1 MNTEHTISPT
11 PVTSNSEQL
20 AVLKQHFPH
29 CFDKQGQ
36 FVLSRFQEVLQA
48 HEVATTQES
57 YKLDWLGKSYARL
70 LANEPIR
77 TLLSADVAHNSQAAN
92 LNSQNLLIK
101 GDNLEVLKHLKGAYR
116 EAVKMI
122 YIDPPYNTGSDGFV
136 YQDDRKFTPEQLA
149 DLANVTLEEA
159 KRILDFTQRG
169 ANSHS
174 AWLTFMYPRLYVA
187 KQLLRD
193 DGVIFISIDDNEQ
206 AQLKLLCD
214 EVFGEGNFV
223 ALFPWKKRTA
233 KSDVPFGISQ
243 DFEWVYCYAK
253 SNTLMGIAHERKYY
267 QTEDYP
273 NDGWRLSDLTKQTSA
288 DERPNSAF
296 DMVDP
301 KTGKNYPF
309 NPKRTWIVSIDT
321 FQDYYNRGKIVFPDD
336 YEFLNISTP
345 AYRVF
350 ESEDKA
356 KAYKKFGSED
366 AIKSVSTFF
375 PKEIG
380 MSENGNDDIVNLF
393 GQKIF
398 SYPKPVTLIK
408 YLLNIIN
415 NNDCLVLDFFA
426 GSGTTAHAVMQL
438 NAEDG
443 GNRQF
448 ICVQL
453 DEKTDPKK
461 EAYKA
466 GYKSIFDI
474 TQARIQK
481 AAQKIQ
487 TDNPNYTGDLGFKLF
502 KTVPIFEHY
511 QQPIAQ
517 FDPNQELFDGT
528 QLSQQD
534 LANLLTTWQVQ
545 HNIPLSQTLNTI
557 DLGGYTA
564 HWFNDTLYLM
574 AQGFDSPHLKAFI
587 QKLDTDNSFT
597 ITKLIM
603 FGYNINS
610 KMQRE
615 IDEGLKNYRNKKS
628 ITLDVVVKY

>member
-1 MNTEHTISPT
+1 
-11 PVTSNSEQL
+11 
-20 AVLKQHFPH
+20 
-29 CFDKQGQ
+29 
-36 FVLSRFQEVLQA
+36 LSRFQEVLQA

-92 LNSQNLLIK
+92 LNSQNLLIQ

-149 DLANVTLEEA
+149 DLANVSLEEA
-159 KRILDFTQRG
+159 KRILEFTQRG

-223 ALFPWKKRTA
+223 GELTWEKKKKGTFLSNHLTNVKESIFVFAKNLSSFNGLIGEINSEETTYPCINASNNRSTRVFPR
-233 KSDVPFGISQ
+233 GIFSKYKERNYQ
-243 DFEWVYCYAK
+243 LTK
-253 SNTLMGIAHERKYY
+253 GNTISVTTMELKL
-267 QTEDYP
+267 
-273 NDGWRLSDLTKQTSA
+273 LSDLVIKDGILAEDLIIEGNWRYNQDAINEYAKKDEIYLTQDLYMRRIVKEDRLKMIKDLLTRVGTNPDLKYQHINTKNLFEDGWGSNEDAEEEVRILFEQKEIFS
-288 DERPNSAF
+288 
-296 DMVDP
+296 
-301 KTGKNYPF
+301 
-309 NPKRTWIVSIDT
+309 NPKPLKLIMKLIASTR
-321 FQDYYNRGKIVFPDD
+321 FQ
-336 YEFLNISTP
+336 E
-345 AYRVF
+345 
-350 ESEDKA
+350 
-356 KAYKKFGSED
+356 
-366 AIKSVSTFF
+366 AI
-375 PKEIG
+375 I
-380 MSENGNDDIVNLF
+380 
-393 GQKIF
+393 
-398 SYPKPVTLIK
+398 
-408 YLLNIIN
+408 
-415 NNDCLVLDFFA
+415 LDFFA

-487 TDNPNYTGDLGFKLF
+487 SEHPNYTGNLGFKQF
-502 KTVPIFEHY
+502 KTVPIFDNY

-517 FDPNQELFDGT
+517 FTPNIDLFDGT
-528 QLSQQD
+528 QLSPQD
-534 LANLLTTWQVQ
+534 LANLLTTWQLQ
-545 HNIPLSQTLNTI
+545 HNIPLSQTLNSI
-557 DLGGYTA
+557 DLDGYIA

>member
-1 MNTEHTISPT
+1 MNTEHTITPT

-36 FVLSRFQEVLQA
+36 FVLSRFEEVLQA

-223 ALFPWKKRTA
+223 ACLPVVMNLKGNQDNFGF
-233 KSDVPFGISQ
+233 SDTHEYSFV
-243 DFEWVYCYAK
+243 YAK
-253 SNTLMGIAHERKYY
+253 NKEFCHLGVFNIDEDTVLAEWEKDEYGLFKRADTLRRTGQDASRQNRPKGFFPIFIQHQTNTIYVTTDDKPLAAEDIALLPINDEGEELSWSWQKSKILAETYNLILVNGRKGI
-267 QTEDYP
+267 
-273 NDGWRLSDLTKQTSA
+273 
-288 DERPNSAF
+288 
-296 DMVDP
+296 
-301 KTGKNYPF
+301 
-309 NPKRTWIVSIDT
+309 
-321 FQDYYNRGKIVFPDD
+321 
-336 YEFLNISTP
+336 NI
-345 AYRVF
+345 
-350 ESEDKA
+350 
-356 KAYKKFGSED
+356 YKKQRPQLGD
-366 AIKSVSTFF
+366 LPTKKPKSLFYKPDYST
-375 PKEIG
+375 
-380 MSENGNDDIVNLF
+380 STSTTNLKNLMDK
-393 GQKIF
+393 KIF
-398 SYPKPVTLIK
+398 EAPKPIPFIKDLIQIGTTT
-408 YLLNIIN
+408 NSII
-415 NNDCLVLDFFA
+415 LDFFA

-502 KTVPIFEHY
+502 KTVPIFDNY

-528 QLSQQD
+528 QLSPQD
-534 LANLLTTWQVQ
+534 LANLLTTWQLQ
-545 HNIPLSQTLNTI
+545 HNIVMVYKT
-557 DLGGYTA
+557 G
-564 HWFNDTLYLM
+564 HFE
-574 AQGFDSPHLKAFI
+574 
-587 QKLDTDNSFT
+587 
-597 ITKLIM
+597 
-603 FGYNINS
+603 
-610 KMQRE
+610 R
-615 IDEGLKNYRNKKS
+615 
-628 ITLDVVVKY
+628 

>member
-1 MNTEHTISPT
+1 MNTEHTINPT

-48 HEVATTQES
+48 HEVTTTQES

-77 TLLSADVAHNSQAAN
+77 TLLSTDVAHNSQAAN

-149 DLANVTLEEA
+149 DLANVSLEEA

-214 EVFGEGNFV
+214 EVFGEGNFRGQIIRTTGTPTGQGNNGLV
-223 ALFPWKKRTA
+223 NEFDYILVYSTSNNFSFKGLELSEENEKIYDQYDDGGRYLIRPLRKTGGEDRREDRPSMYYAILDPDNNNVYPISPTGYESRWRCGADTYQALIAQNR
-233 KSDVPFGISQ
+233 I
-243 DFEWVYCYAK
+243 EWRK
-253 SNTLMGIAHERKYY
+253 SNNTWKPY
-267 QTEDYP
+267 QKFYLE
-273 NDGWRLSDLTKQTSA
+273 GRTKQSSNLWNHIEGNKKATR
-288 DERPNSAF
+288 EVKELLN
-296 DMVDP
+296 
-301 KTGKNYPF
+301 
-309 NPKRTWIVSIDT
+309 
-321 FQDYYNRGKIVFPDD
+321 GKIFD
-336 YEFLNISTP
+336 F
-345 AYRVF
+345 
-350 ESEDKA
+350 
-356 KAYKKFGSED
+356 
-366 AIKSVSTFF
+366 
-375 PKEIG
+375 
-380 MSENGNDDIVNLF
+380 
-393 GQKIF
+393 
-398 SYPKPVTLIK
+398 PKPVD
-408 YLLNIIN
+408 LLKNCLSIFEGTNSII
-415 NNDCLVLDFFA
+415 LDFFA

-502 KTVPIFEHY
+502 KTVPIFDNY

-517 FDPNQELFDGT
+517 FDPNLNLFDGT
-528 QLSQQD
+528 QLSPQD
-534 LANLLTTWQVQ
+534 LANLLTTWQLQ

-557 DLGGYTA
+557 DLDGYIA

>member
-1 MNTEHTISPT
+1 MNTEHTIDPT

-29 CFDKQGQ
+29 CFDKNGQ
-36 FVLSRFQEVLQA
+36 FVLSRFEEVLQA

-92 LNSQNLLIK
+92 LNSQNLLIQ

-149 DLANVTLEEA
+149 DLANVSLEEA

-214 EVFGEGNFV
+214 EVFGEANFV
-223 ALFPWKKRTA
+223 DCIVWQKTFAPKNDAKFFSGEHEYILIYAKNKNCFSLNLLERGEKQNARYSNPDNDPRGAWISTDLLRMEHRENSIYEIISPTGKVWKPVQGTSWRHPETEMLELINNGEVIFGKDGNAKPRRKRFL
-233 KSDVPFGISQ
+233 KDVKQGTISQ
-243 DFEWVYCYAK
+243 TIWKHDEVSHTQEAK
-253 SNTLMGIAHERKYY
+253 QSLNKLLEGFTVFDTPKPIKLLIRMLDLSSNTETHDVI
-267 QTEDYP
+267 
-273 NDGWRLSDLTKQTSA
+273 
-288 DERPNSAF
+288 
-296 DMVDP
+296 
-301 KTGKNYPF
+301 
-309 NPKRTWIVSIDT
+309 
-321 FQDYYNRGKIVFPDD
+321 
-336 YEFLNISTP
+336 
-345 AYRVF
+345 
-350 ESEDKA
+350 
-356 KAYKKFGSED
+356 
-366 AIKSVSTFF
+366 
-375 PKEIG
+375 
-380 MSENGNDDIVNLF
+380 
-393 GQKIF
+393 
-398 SYPKPVTLIK
+398 
-408 YLLNIIN
+408 
-415 NNDCLVLDFFA
+415 LDFFA

-461 EAYKA
+461 EAHKA
-466 GYKSIFDI
+466 GYKSIFNI

-487 TDNPNYTGDLGFKLF
+487 TEHPNYTGDLGFKQF

-517 FDPNQELFDGT
+517 FDPNLNLFDGT
-528 QLSQQD
+528 QLSPQD
-534 LANLLTTWQVQ
+534 LANLLTTWQLQ

-557 DLGGYTA
+557 DLDGYIA